1 MTENKRFKEVIF
13 TWIDG
18 GGEYHYERRIV
29 RDIEKEKGVEVEMT
43 ERFTL
48 EEFGLNFIVNDNGR
62 NLTAKQ
68 TVDRL
73 NELNDEN
80 EVLKS
85 YTGEMED
92 YLARLEEK
100 NGQLKKQLSDDFN
113 QSKYITVQKSII
125 CDLKKE
131 NKQLKQLLLQFYTED
146 EIDAEMI

>member
-1 MTENKRFKEVIF
+1 
-13 TWIDG
+13 
-18 GGEYHYERRIV
+18 
-29 RDIEKEKGVEVEMT
+29 MT

-80 EVLKS
+80 DQLKS

-100 NGQLKKQLSDDFN
+100 NSELKKQLSDDFN

-125 CDLKKE
+125 YDLKKE

-146 EIDAEMI
+146 EINAEMI

>member
-1 MTENKRFKEVIF
+1 
-13 TWIDG
+13 
-18 GGEYHYERRIV
+18 
-29 RDIEKEKGVEVEMT
+29 MT

-80 EVLKS
+80 DQLKS

-131 NKQLKQLLLQFYTED
+131 NKKLKQLLLQFYTED
-146 EIDAEMI
+146 EINAEMI